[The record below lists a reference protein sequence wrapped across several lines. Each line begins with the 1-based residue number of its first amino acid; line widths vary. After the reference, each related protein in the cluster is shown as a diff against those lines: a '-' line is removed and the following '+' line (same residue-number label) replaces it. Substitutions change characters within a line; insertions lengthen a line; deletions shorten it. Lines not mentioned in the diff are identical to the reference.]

1 MSYVLAHTA
10 ALGLLAGAFWLPGYA
25 FERALLRERDL
36 GGLRSL
42 TRVCSGL
49 GLWMAASF
57 LLAASGQLAPLPVGA
72 LMAVSA
78 IAAAGA
84 RWRWGA
90 APRQEASGGGWFALA
105 LALISL
111 PLFLL
116 ALSPHAPWDAATY
129 HLTLPKQF
137 VAAGG
142 FRPVP
147 MSIYSNW
154 PLGTELLFAVAML
167 VQDHVLAKLVH
178 LGFGLLT
185 LHAVFLACRE
195 FHRPPS
201 GWLAAPLLL
210 ANPVLVFEMSAAY
223 VDLAYAF
230 FLLSALLFMV
240 RALGGSRDAKTH
252 LLLAGLCAGVL
263 TGLKLNGIVGAIAI
277 GALPL
282 PTLFTAARRGEA
294 QPAIRDLGLR
304 FALPVLLL
312 WLPWLVKSAA
322 YTGDPFY
329 PFLYPLLGGPDWSPA
344 LGDQLRTWQR
354 SIGMGR
360 EALDYLL
367 LPARV
372 ILAGG
377 VGYARFAGQIGAF
390 WIALLPLALL
400 FGLRHPLV
408 RCCLGSS
415 AVYFAAWSLSSQ
427 QMRLLIPILPL
438 LSIASAVTI
447 LDLLDRLP
455 SARVARAARC
465 GVPVAAA
472 LIAIVLSRGA
482 FQRGMAM
489 LPLYWRGAPSLQ
501 RAAVHPVYAFI
512 NRELPRDS
520 RLLLLN
526 TNQGF
531 CIEREYLADSFFE
544 ASQIA
549 DWLRSAST
557 VDEVRQRLESRG
569 ITHLLIEHRSWGI
582 RYPDALL
589 ALLRDP
595 TQVEQRYR
603 SRNGRFTLLEL
614 R

>member
-25 FERALLRERDL
+25 FERALLRARDL

-49 GLWMAASF
+49 AFWMAGTF
-57 LLAASGQLAPLPVGA
+57 LLAATGQLAPVPVGG
-72 LMAVSA
+72 LMVISA
-78 IAAAGA
+78 MAAAGA

-90 APRQEASGGGWFALA
+90 APREALA
-105 LALISL
+105 LVSL
-111 PLFLL
+111 PLLL
-116 ALSPHAPWDAATY
+116 VALSPHAPWDAATY
-129 HLTLPKQF
+129 HLALPKQF

-167 VQDHVLAKLVH
+167 VQDHVLAKLLH

-195 FHRPPS
+195 FHRPAS

-210 ANPVLVFEMSAAY
+210 ANPVVLFEMTAAY

-230 FLLSALLFMV
+230 FLLSALLFMA
-240 RALGGSRDAKTH
+240 RALGGGRDANTC

-263 TGLKLNGIVGAIAI
+263 TGLKLNGFVGAAAI
-277 GALPL
+277 GALSL
-282 PTLFTAARRGEA
+282 PTLLTAARRGEA
-294 QPAIRDLGLR
+294 RPAMRDLSLR

-312 WLPWLVKSAA
+312 WLPWLIKSAA

-344 LGDQLRTWQR
+344 LADQLRTWQR

-377 VGYARFAGQIGAF
+377 VGYGHFAGQIGAF

-400 FGLRHPLV
+400 FGLGRRLV
-408 RCCLGSS
+408 RCCLGAS

-438 LSIASAVTI
+438 LSIASAVTV
-447 LDLLDRLP
+447 LDLLERLP

-465 GVPVAAA
+465 GLPVAAA
-472 LIAIVLSRGA
+472 VVAIVLGRGA
-482 FQRGMAM
+482 FHRGLEM
-489 LPLYWRGAPSLQ
+489 LPLYWSSAPSLQ
-501 RAAVHPVYAFI
+501 RAVVHPVYAFI
-512 NRELPRDS
+512 DRELPEDA

-531 CIEREYLADSFFE
+531 FIERDYLADSFFE

-549 DWLRSAST
+549 DWLRPAST
-557 VDEVRQRLESRG
+557 VGEVRQRLESRG
-569 ITHLLIEHRSWGI
+569 ITHVLIEHRSWGI

-595 TQVEQRYR
+595 AQVEPRYR
-603 SRNGRFTLLEL
+603 PRNGRFTLLEL